1 MFHDEKLLF
10 LKKNLRDFESKRK
23 EKKKQHI
30 LNKIINFVASSLRQQ
45 KKNCMKL
52 EPSCRTFAVF
62 QMKLINPP
70 SFEIYNFFFLS
81 SQLKN
86 NFVRFLK
93 YQRVTN

>member
-10 LKKNLRDFESKRK
+10 LKKNLRAFESKRK
-23 EKKKQHI
+23 EKKQHI

-70 SFEIYNFFFLS
+70 SFENYNFFFRRS
-81 SQLKN
+81 SKIIL
-86 NFVRFLK
+86 
-93 YQRVTN
+93 